1 MEKIHVDLGPKSY
14 DIEVERGSWPRM
26 GARIRSLSK
35 ADKVAVIT
43 DSTVDGLYG
52 AQLEQQL
59 MAQGFEVRRMVFP
72 AGEDHKNLETF
83 GRLVR
88 SCADFG
94 MTRKDLVITLGG
106 GVPGDMGGYV
116 AASFLRGVDFIQLP
130 TTLLSQIDSSVGGK
144 VAVDLPEGKNLVG
157 SFYQPKAVLMDPDL
171 LDTLD
176 PRYVHDGLAE
186 VIKCASFGDPE
197 LFGKLEAYKD
207 DRDML
212 DHVTEIIAHCC
223 RLKVKVVEEDERDTG
238 ARMVLNFGHTIGHA
252 VERFYQY
259 EKYTH
264 GEGVAIG
271 MVRLTRNTE
280 RLGLTKPGTAA
291 RIQKLLEKYHIPTED
306 AIPDEAVLSGITMD
320 KKKRGNEITLVIV
333 PEIGKSLLKKVL
345 VAELGPYVKG

>member
-1 MEKIHVDLGPKSY
+1 MENIHVELGPKSY
-14 DIEVERGSWPRM
+14 DIEVERGSWTRM

-35 ADKVAVIT
+35 ADKVAIIT

-59 MAQGFEVRRMVFP
+59 QDQGFDVRRMVFP

-88 SCADFG
+88 SCANFG

-106 GVPGDMGGYV
+106 GVPGDLGGYV
-116 AASFLRGVDFIQLP
+116 AASFLRGVAFIQIP

-157 SFYQPKAVLMDPDL
+157 NFYQPKAVLMDPDL

-186 VIKCASFGDPE
+186 VIKCASFGDKE
-197 LFGKLEAYKD
+197 LFAKLEAYKD
-207 DRDML
+207 DQDML
-212 DHVTEIIAHCC
+212 AHVTEIIARCC
-223 RLKVKVVEEDERDTG
+223 RLKVKVVEEDETDVG

-252 VERFYQY
+252 VERFYHY

-280 RLGLTKPGTAA
+280 QLGLTQSGTAD
-291 RIQKLLEKYHIPTED
+291 RIQRLLAKYHIPTED
-306 AIPDEAVLSGITMD
+306 PIGDAAILEGIAMD
-320 KKKRGNEITLVIV
+320 KKKRGKEITLVIV
-333 PEIGKSLLKKVL
+333 PEIGKSMLKKVA
-345 VAELGPYVKG
+345 VADLQPYIKG

>member
-1 MEKIHVDLGPKSY
+1 MENIHVDLGPKSY
-14 DIEVERGSWPRM
+14 DIEVERGSWPHL
-26 GARIRSLSK
+26 GTRIRSLSK

-52 AQLEQQL
+52 AQLETQL
-59 MAQGFEVRRMVFP
+59 KAQGFEVRRLVFP

-83 GRLVR
+83 GRMVR

-106 GVPGDMGGYV
+106 GVTGDMGGYV
-116 AASFLRGVDFIQLP
+116 AASFLRGVAFIQIP

-186 VIKCASFGDPE
+186 VIKCAAFGDTE
-197 LFGKLEAYKD
+197 LFAKLEAYKD

-212 DHVTEIIAHCC
+212 DHVTDIIAHCC
-223 RLKVKVVEEDERDTG
+223 RLKVKVVEEDETDVG

-252 VERFYQY
+252 VERFYHY

-280 RLGLTKPGTAA
+280 RLGLTVPGTAD
-291 RIQKLLEKYHIPTED
+291 RIQRLLAKYHIPTED
-306 AIPDEAVLSGITMD
+306 PIGDKAVLEGIAMD

-333 PEIGKSLLKKVL
+333 PEIGKSMLKKVA
-345 VAELGPYVKG
+345 VADLQPYIKG